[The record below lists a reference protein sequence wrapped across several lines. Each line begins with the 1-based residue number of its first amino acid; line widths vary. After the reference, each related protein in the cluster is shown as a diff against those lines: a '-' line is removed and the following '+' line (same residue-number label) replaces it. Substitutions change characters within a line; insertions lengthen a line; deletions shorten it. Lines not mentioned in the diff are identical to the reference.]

1 MKTLYNIFNLIK
13 SENILLEEDKS
24 LNINQGIYINIPLLP
39 APIIAISPSLALNN
53 HKKYKS
59 LLSEELG
66 HHFTTGKNLIKKSE
80 NYYEKVSNSKQ
91 EYKARRW
98 AADYLI
104 SNNDFIDALNNC
116 ISNIYNM
123 SEYFDVTEELIKYK
137 IKSILTNEELYK
149 KIKNN
154 FMLKEIPYMYCN
166 I

>member
-1 MKTLYNIFNLIK
+1 MKTLYDILNLIK
-13 SENILLEEDKS
+13 AENILLEEYKN
-24 LNINQGIYINIPLLP
+24 LNINKGIYLNILGLP
-39 APIIAISPSLALNN
+39 SIIGISPELALNN

-66 HHFTTGKNLIKKSE
+66 HHFTTNGNLINIPK
-80 NYYEKVSNSKQ
+80 NYYERLSNSKK
-91 EYKARRW
+91 EIKARRW

>member
-1 MKTLYNIFNLIK
+1 MKTLCDIFNLIK
-13 SENILLEEDKS
+13 SEKILLEEFKS
-24 LNINQGIYINIPLLP
+24 LNISQGIYLNIPGLP
-39 APIIAISPSLALNN
+39 SIIGVSPDLALNN

-66 HHFTTGKNLIKKSE
+66 HHFTSNGNLIKIPK
-80 NYYEKVSNSKQ
+80 NYYEKLSNSKK
-91 EYKARRW
+91 EIKARRW

-104 SNNDFIDALNNC
+104 SNNDFINALNNC

>member
-1 MKTLYNIFNLIK
+1 MKTLYDILNLIK
-13 SENILLEEDKS
+13 SENILLEEYKN
-24 LNINQGIYINIPLLP
+24 LNINKGIYLNIPELP
-39 APIIAISPSLALNN
+39 SIIGVSPELALNN

-66 HHFTTGKNLIKKSE
+66 HHFTSNGNLIKIPK
-80 NYYEKVSNSKQ
+80 NYYEKLSNSKK
-91 EYKARRW
+91 EIKARRW
-98 AADYLI
+98 AADYVI
-104 SNNDFIDALNNC
+104 SNNDFINALNNC